1 MQIKNIL
8 FIITLFVMYNIRA
21 QNTLKGVVRDKQT
34 NEALPGAVI
43 YFPDLKNGT
52 SSRIDGSFEINNLPK
67 TKTIMQVKLV
77 GYKTFIRAVD
87 LPGISDL
94 IIILEQSVVESN
106 EVVVTGMSKATE
118 IKRSPIP
125 IISID
130 NKYLTQNTSTN
141 AIDAISRTPGVSAL
155 STGPN
160 VSKPFIRGLGYNRI
174 LTLFDGVRQEGQQ
187 WGDEHGIEMDQF
199 LIDRI
204 EVIKGPA
211 SLIYGSDALAG
222 VVNLLPANPLPQGV
236 IKGDIQ
242 TNYQTNNGLIAGSA
256 NVAGNSK
263 GFIWGARASH
273 KEATNYQNKYDGRVY
288 NTGFKETDFNVNAG
302 INRKWGYS
310 HLNASAFDNLQ
321 EIPDGSRDSTTRK
334 FTKQITEADTLRPI
348 VSPSE
353 LKSYSITALH
363 QHVQHYRAFLNNNF
377 IIRQSKLAVNVG
389 YQQSIRKEYAHPQ
402 APDVAGLY
410 LKLNTITYDIKYYLP
425 DKKGFESIVGING
438 MYQTNNTNK
447 ATEFVIP
454 NYKLFDF
461 APFAFLKRNFG
472 KCDIAAGARYDT
484 RSFSNSSMYTTT
496 NSANGF
502 DIIVSGKDT
511 VGATHQFTNYKHI
524 FSGFSGSI
532 GTTFNVSEKILFKI
546 NIARG
551 FRAPN
556 ISEISANGIHPGT
569 GFDQLGNPN
578 FKSEFS
584 LQEDVGFFYDDNHIS
599 TSIELFNNN
608 ISNYIFNQKLQS
620 KHGGDSTITQ
630 AGGNYPVFKFQ
641 QTNAQLY
648 GGEARIDIHPH
659 PLDWLH
665 FENSLSIVYALN
677 LGGNGVKVNDSTR
690 YLPYIPPIHT
700 TSELRAEF
708 RKKVKCFANIYI
720 KFGMQWY
727 AEQNRAFL
735 AYNTET
741 KTPAYTLLNAGF
753 GSNIVNKKGIL
764 LFTIGVFGTN
774 LADVAYQNN
783 MSRLKYF
790 YKYPVN
796 GTGRSGIYSMGRN
809 ISFKLSIPITFKKG

>member
-1 MQIKNIL
+1 MKNIL
-8 FIITLFVMYNIRA
+8 FIITLLVMYNSNA
-21 QNTLKGVVRDKQT
+21 QNSLKGFVRDKQS

-43 YFPDLKNGT
+43 YFPDLRNGT
-52 SSRIDGSFEINNLPK
+52 ASKPDGSYEISNLPK
-67 TKTIMQVKLV
+67 TKTIMQVKLI
-77 GYKTFIRAVD
+77 GYKTFIQLID
-87 LPGISDL
+87 LSKTPELVIL
-94 IIILEQSVVESN
+94 IEQSVLESN
-106 EVVVTGMSKATE
+106 EVVVTGVSKATE

-125 IISID
+125 IMSID
-130 NKYLTQNTSTN
+130 NKYLTQNTATN
-141 AIDAISRTPGVSAL
+141 AIDAIARTPGVSAL

-204 EVIKGPA
+204 EVVKGPA

-222 VVNLLPANPLPQGV
+222 VVNLLPANSLPQGV

-242 TNYQTNNGLIAGSA
+242 TNYQTNNGLFAGSV

-263 GFIWGARASH
+263 GFIWGLRASH

-288 NTGFKETDFNVNAG
+288 NTGFKETDFNVNLG

-310 HLNASAFDNLQ
+310 HLNVSAFDNLQ

-334 FTKQITEADTLRPI
+334 FTKQITEADTFRPI
-348 VSPSE
+348 VSPAE
-353 LKSYSITALH
+353 LKSYAISTQH
-363 QHVQHYRAFLNNNF
+363 QHVQHYRVFINNNF
-377 IIRQSKLAVNVG
+377 IIGQGKLAVNLG
-389 YQQSIRKEYAHPQ
+389 YQQSIRREYAHPQ
-402 APDVAGLY
+402 QPDIAGLY
-410 LKLNTITYDIKYYLP
+410 LKLNTATYDIKYYLP
-425 DKKGFESIVGING
+425 EKKGFESIVGING
-438 MYQTNNTNK
+438 MYQTNNTNS
-447 ATEFVIP
+447 ATEFVVP
-454 NYKLFDF
+454 NYSLFDF
-461 APFAFLKRNFG
+461 APFAFLKKNIG
-472 KCDIAAGARYDT
+472 KWDIAAGARYDT
-484 RSFSNSSMYTTT
+484 RSYSNSSMYVGTNPTT
-496 NSANGF
+496 GF
-502 DIIVSGKDT
+502 DMIVSGKDT
-511 VGATHQFTNYKHI
+511 VGATHQFTTYKHI

-532 GTTFNVSEKILFKI
+532 GTTFNVSEKLLFKA

-569 GFDQLGNPN
+569 GFDQLGNTS
-578 FKSEFS
+578 FKPEFS
-584 LQEDVGFFYDDNHIS
+584 LQEDVGIFYDDNHIS
-599 TSIELFNNN
+599 TSIEVFNNN
-608 ISNYIFNQKLQS
+608 ISNYIFNQKLQRT
-620 KHGGDSTITQ
+620 HGGDSTIMQ
-630 AGGNYPVFKFQ
+630 AGGIYPVFKFQ

-677 LGGNGVKVNDSTR
+677 LGGNGIKITDSTK
-690 YLPYIPPIHT
+690 YLPYIPPVHT

-708 RKKVKCFANIYI
+708 KKKVGCFSNIYI
-720 KFGMQWY
+720 KFGVQWY
-727 AEQNRAFL
+727 AAQNRAFL

-741 KTPAYTLLNAGF
+741 QTPGYTLLNAGL
-753 GSNIVNKKGIL
+753 GSNISNKKGKTI
-764 LFTIGVFGTN
+764 FTIGVFGTN

-790 YKYPVN
+790 DNYPVN

-809 ISFKLSIPITFKKG
+809 FSFKLTIPIDIKKG